1 MTYAVIERGQL
12 LTARA
17 VIDCAA
23 VFRALV
29 TAVFLSSLWLS
40 VGCARVKPYQRGH
53 LAKPSMVGDRAE
65 AEKRCWQHQTGS
77 REGGDG
83 GTGEPGGGCGCN

>member
-1 MTYAVIERGQL
+1 MTSSVMARGQI

-29 TAVFLSSLWLS
+29 TAVILTSLWLS
-40 VGCARVKPYQRGH
+40 AGCARVKPYQRGQ
-53 LAKPSMVGDRAE
+53 LAKPSMVGDRTE
-65 AEKRCWQHQTGS
+65 AEKRSWQHQTGS

-83 GTGEPGGGCGCN
+83 GTGGGGGGCGCN